1 MPLLGYPYE
10 RFSVGWTQNS
20 GEVTGDMRQQP
31 RQHEPHNKLSETE
44 RQQILD
50 ICNTPKYA
58 DLAPNIIVPMLA
70 DEGIYIASES
80 TFYRVLKANN
90 HLGKRTRI
98 KASTRS
104 SRPKVQKT
112 YKPNQVWSWDISY
125 LPSKTRG
132 THYYL
137 YLIMYIFSRK

>member
-50 ICNTPKYA
+50 TCNTPKYA

-90 HLGKRTRI
+90 HLGKRTRVML
-98 KASTRS
+98 
-104 SRPKVQKT
+104 PT
-112 YKPNQVWSWDISY
+112 Y
-125 LPSKTRG
+125 
-132 THYYL
+132 
-137 YLIMYIFSRK
+137 